1 MSNLYSK
8 IAELCKA
15 NNIKIG
21 TMAVSLNL
29 SKSMFTDLKMGRK
42 KTLAVE
48 TLRKIANY
56 FDVTFEYLLS
66 NQTSSEM
73 EVEPMST
80 DKLIFTVPKPQP
92 KREPA
97 DKERVRISAAALQ
110 CIEEVQVATRL
121 SAKEVASRMIL
132 FAADYVEIEEE

>member
-8 IAELCKA
+8 IAELCES
-15 NNIKIG
+15 NGINITAMCKLSNIPR
-21 TMAVSLNL
+21 SNL
-29 SKSMFTDLKMGRK
+29 SELKQGNV
-42 KTLAVE
+42 KTLSVP
-48 TLRKIANY
+48 TLRKIADY
-56 FDVTFEYLLS
+56 FEVTFEYLLS